1 MTGLQLNLKLV
12 EGPIHSLE
20 KAKSKIPV
28 NQNVGGIA
36 TGTAFAGV
44 LAESSSLLTSAPIL
58 VMAGK
63 AKDGITFTGEIEG
76 HSLLGQ
82 FTTARFKE
90 NDELIAVINE
100 KPVDGR
106 YQVYAILDPKS
117 GLLYMIYEMGR
128 SVKKGYKAII
138 MQTYYF
144 TLICWGGMTIVLLL
158 FYIFDFNYSW
168 DLFLKLMLWDFFG
181 LFLVIAVMGFVNYFG
196 YRKSYENFGTLSE
209 QIFEKLG
216 FEYPKEQDFYNEF
229 LTDEGVQI
237 SVMKYRNKLKG
248 QDPYPEDYFDK
259 KRAVET
265 LN

>member
-1 MTGLQLNLKLV
+1 MMTGLQLNLKLV
-12 EGPIHSLE
+12 EGRIHSLE

-58 VMAGK
+58 VLAGK

-82 FTTARFKE
+82 FTMARFNE
-90 NDELIAVINE
+90 NDELIVVIND

-106 YQVYAILDPKS
+106 YQVYAIIDPKS

-128 SVKKGYKAII
+128 SIKMGYKAII

-144 TLICWGGMTIVLLL
+144 TLLSWGFLFIL
-158 FYIFDFNYSW
+158 FYF
-168 DLFLKLMLWDFFG
+168 
-181 LFLVIAVMGFVNYFG
+181 
-196 YRKSYENFGTLSE
+196 
-209 QIFEKLG
+209 
-216 FEYPKEQDFYNEF
+216 
-229 LTDEGVQI
+229 
-237 SVMKYRNKLKG
+237 
-248 QDPYPEDYFDK
+248 
-259 KRAVET
+259 
-265 LN
+265 

>member
-1 MTGLQLNLKLV
+1 MTGLDLKLKLV
-12 EGPIHSLE
+12 QGPVHSLE

-36 TGTAFAGV
+36 AGTAFAGV

-63 AKDGITFTGEIEG
+63 AKDGITFTGKIEG

-90 NDELIAVINE
+90 NDELIAVIND

-106 YQVYAILDPKS
+106 YQVYAIIDPKS

-128 SVKKGYKAII
+128 SVKMGYKAIM

-144 TLICWGGMTIVLLL
+144 TLITWGVIAILMLL
-158 FYIFDFNYSW
+158 FYILKFSYSW
-168 DLFLKLMLWDFFG
+168 DSFLRLIIWTFWGIFG
-181 LFLVIAVMGFVNYFG
+181 VGALMGFVNYFG
-196 YRKSYENFGTLSE
+196 YKKSYENFGTLSE

-216 FEYPKEQDFYNEF
+216 FEHPKEQDFYNEF
-229 LTDEGVQI
+229 LTDDGVQI

-259 KRAVET
+259 KKVNE
-265 LN
+265 

>member
-1 MTGLQLNLKLV
+1 MKLSLKLV
-12 EGPIHSLE
+12 QGPIHSLE

-82 FTTARFKE
+82 YTTARFNE
-90 NDELIAVINE
+90 NGELIAVIND

-128 SVKKGYKAII
+128 SIKMGYNAIVKQIF
-138 MQTYYF
+138 YF
-144 TLICWGGMTIVLLL
+144 TCMARCFFFSCIIL
-158 FYIFDFNYSW
+158 YI
-168 DLFLKLMLWDFFG
+168 
-181 LFLVIAVMGFVNYFG
+181 
-196 YRKSYENFGTLSE
+196 
-209 QIFEKLG
+209 
-216 FEYPKEQDFYNEF
+216 
-229 LTDEGVQI
+229 
-237 SVMKYRNKLKG
+237 
-248 QDPYPEDYFDK
+248 
-259 KRAVET
+259 
-265 LN
+265 

>member
-1 MTGLQLNLKLV
+1 MKHLKLNLKLV

-82 FTTARFKE
+82 FTTVRFKE

-128 SVKKGYKAII
+128 SVKKGYKAIM

-216 FEYPKEQDFYNEF
+216 FDDPKEQDFYNDY
-229 LTDEGVQI
+229 LINDGINI
-237 SVMKYRNKLKG
+237 SVMDYRKNLKG

-259 KRAVET
+259 K
-265 LN
+265 

>member
-1 MTGLQLNLKLV
+1 MKHLKLNLKLV

-90 NDELIAVINE
+90 NDQLIAVINE

-138 MQTYYF
+138 KQVFYF
-144 TLICWGGMTIVLLL
+144 SLISWVVISFLLVL
-158 FYIFDFNYSW
+158 FYLFDFSYNSNTFFN
-168 DLFLKLMLWDFFG
+168 LISSILIML
-181 LFLVIAVMGFVNYFG
+181 VMSIVFSSFIN
-196 YRKSYENFGTLSE
+196 
-209 QIFEKLG
+209 
-216 FEYPKEQDFYNEF
+216 
-229 LTDEGVQI
+229 
-237 SVMKYRNKLKG
+237 
-248 QDPYPEDYFDK
+248 
-259 KRAVET
+259 
-265 LN
+265 

>member
-63 AKDGITFTGEIEG
+63 AKDGITFTGEIDG

-82 FTTARFKE
+82 FTTARFNE
-90 NDELIAVINE
+90 NDQLIAVIND

-106 YQVYAILDPKS
+106 YQVYAIIDPKS

-144 TLICWGGMTIVLLL
+144 TLICWGGMSI
-158 FYIFDFNYSW
+158 
-168 DLFLKLMLWDFFG
+168 ML
-181 LFLVIAVMGFVNYFG
+181 
-196 YRKSYENFGTLSE
+196 
-209 QIFEKLG
+209 
-216 FEYPKEQDFYNEF
+216 
-229 LTDEGVQI
+229 
-237 SVMKYRNKLKG
+237 
-248 QDPYPEDYFDK
+248 
-259 KRAVET
+259 
-265 LN
+265 